1 MKMAGFY
8 DESISNGLG
17 WRAVLFV
24 SGCPHHCP
32 GCHNKIAQ
40 DYDYG
45 QDFNEQ
51 EIIDRICE
59 NSILKG
65 ITISG
70 GEPLCKEN
78 ISEVLKFIK
87 DVKEVRPN
95 FNVWCYSGYTL
106 EQLQERNDKETN
118 ETLKHIDVLVDG
130 RFMEQKKN
138 PTLKFRGSEN
148 QRILDIQKCLQ
159 ENKIVEVAI

>member
-1 MKMAGFY
+1 MKISGFY

-32 GCHNKIAQ
+32 GCHNKETQ
-40 DYDYG
+40 N
-45 QDFNEQ
+45 FNNGTEFDQQ
-51 EIIDRICE
+51 EILDKIKD

-78 ISEVLKFIK
+78 IPEVLDFIK
-87 DVKEVRPN
+87 NVKRVRPE
-95 FNVWCYSGYTL
+95 FNVWCYSGYTI
-106 EQLQERNDKETN
+106 EQLVDRKDDVTN
-118 ETLKHIDVLVDG
+118 ECLKEIDVLVDG
-130 RFMEQKKN
+130 RFVESKKD
-138 PTLKFRGSEN
+138 PELKFRGSSN
-148 QRILDIQKCLQ
+148 QRILDVQNTLKTHKC
-159 ENKIVEVAI
+159 IEVKL

>member
-24 SGCPHHCP
+24 SGCPHNCP
-32 GCHNKIAQ
+32 NCQNKIAQ
-40 DYDYG
+40 DYNYG
-45 QDFNEQ
+45 EDFDKEK
-51 EIIDRICE
+51 IINRICE

-78 ISEVLKFIK
+78 VAGVVDFIK
-87 DVKEVRPN
+87 DVKKVRPN
-95 FNVWCYSGYTL
+95 FNVWCYSGYTI
-106 EQLQERNDKETN
+106 EE
-118 ETLKHIDVLVDG
+118 LKDRHDAITDEALKSIDVLVDG
-130 RFMEQKKN
+130 RFVEAKKD
-138 PTLKFRGSEN
+138 PTLKFRGSSN
-148 QRILDIQKCLQ
+148 QRILDVQKCIN
-159 ENKIVEVAI
+159 EDKIVQIAI

>member
-24 SGCPHHCP
+24 SGCPHNCP
-32 GCHNKIAQ
+32 GCQNKQAQ
-40 DYDYG
+40 DYNYG
-45 QDFNEQ
+45 VKFNKQ
-51 EIIDRICE
+51 EIINRICE

-78 ISEVLKFIK
+78 ISEVLDFIK
-87 DVKEVRPN
+87 DVKKVKPN
-95 FNVWCYSGYTL
+95 FDVWCYSGYTL
-106 EQLQERNDKETN
+106 EQLEQRDDEITK
-118 ETLKHIDVLVDG
+118 ETLKNIDVLVDG
-130 RFMEQKKN
+130 RFIQEKKN
-138 PTLKFRGSEN
+138 PTLKFKGSEN
-148 QRILDIQKCLQ
+148 QRILDVQKCIQ
-159 ENKIVEVAI
+159 QNKIVQVAI

>member
-32 GCHNKIAQ
+32 GCHNQKAQ
-40 DYDYG
+40 DYNYG
-45 QDFNEQ
+45 QEFHKQ
-51 EIIDRICE
+51 EIIERICD

-70 GEPLCKEN
+70 GEPLCEQN
-78 ISEVLKFIK
+78 ISEVVDFIK
-87 DVKEVRPN
+87 EVKQVRPN
-95 FNVWCYSGYTL
+95 FNVWCYTGYTI
-106 EQLQERNDKETN
+106 EQLEKRTDEVTKEA
-118 ETLKHIDVLVDG
+118 LKNIDVLVDG
-130 RFMEQKKN
+130 RFVEEKKN

-148 QRILDIQKCLQ
+148 QRILDVHKCIAEQ
-159 ENKIVEVAI
+159 RIVQLTM

>member
-24 SGCPHHCP
+24 SWCPHHCP
-32 GCHNKIAQ
+32 GCHNKVA
-40 DYDYG
+40 
-45 QDFNEQ
+45 QDFNYGTEFNKQ
-51 EIIDRICE
+51 EIVKRIEE

-78 ISEVLKFIK
+78 VAEVVDFIK
-87 DVKEVRPN
+87 EVKKTKPN
-95 FNVWCYSGYTL
+95 FNVWCYTGYTIEEL
-106 EQLQERNDKETN
+106 MERTDDATKEALQE
-118 ETLKHIDVLVDG
+118 IDVLVDG
-130 RFMEQKKN
+130 QFKEAQKD
-138 PTLKFRGSEN
+138 PTLKFKGSKN
-148 QRILDIQKCLQ
+148 QRIIDLKTTHHVH
-159 ENKIVEVAI
+159 KIIELPV

>member
-1 MKMAGFY
+1 MKIAGFY

-32 GCHNKIAQ
+32 GCHNKEA
-40 DYDYG
+40 
-45 QDFNEQ
+45 QDFNYGEEFNEE
-51 EIIDRICE
+51 EILKRIKG
-59 NSILKG
+59 NSILNG

-78 ISEVLKFIK
+78 IPGVLKFIK
-87 DVKEVRPN
+87 DVKAIRPE

-106 EQLQERNDKETN
+106 DQLIDRNDEETN
-118 ETLKHIDVLVDG
+118 KCLNEIDVLVDG
-130 RFMEQKKN
+130 RFVEAKKD
-138 PTLKFRGSEN
+138 PTLKFRGSSN
-148 QRILDIQKCLQ
+148 QRILDLKPSLQ
-159 ENKIVEVAI
+159 THKFIEYKL

>member
-32 GCHNKIAQ
+32 GCHNEIAQ
-40 DYDYG
+40 DYNYG
-45 QDFNEQ
+45 EEFKET
-51 EIIDRICE
+51 EIIERIKN
-59 NSILKG
+59 NSILNG

-78 ISEVLKFIK
+78 ISEVNNFIER
-87 DVKEVRPN
+87 VKKEKPN
-95 FNVWCYSGYTL
+95 FNVWCYTGYTL
-106 EQLQERNDKETN
+106 EQLKNRNDEVTN
-118 ETLKHIDVLVDG
+118 KTLNNIDVLVDG
-130 RFMEQKKN
+130 KFIQERKN
-138 PTLKFRGSEN
+138 PEIRFRGSDN
-148 QRILDIQKCLQ
+148 QRILDLKSCLKD
-159 ENKIVEVAI
+159 ERIVEISV

>member
-8 DESISNGLG
+8 DESMSNGLG

-32 GCHNKIAQ
+32 GCQNKEA
-40 DYDYG
+40 
-45 QDFNEQ
+45 QDFNYGKELNTQ
-51 EIIDRICE
+51 ELIEKIKD

-78 ISEVLKFIK
+78 VGGVLNFIK
-87 DVKEVRPN
+87 EVKKERPN
-95 FNVWCYSGYTL
+95 FNVWCYSGYTI
-106 EQLQERNDKETN
+106 EQLTARQDGTTQELLEN
-118 ETLKHIDVLVDG
+118 IDVLVDG
-130 RFMEQKKN
+130 RFVETKKN
-138 PTLKFRGSEN
+138 PNLKFRGSEN
-148 QRILDIQKCLQ
+148 QRILDVPKTMQ
-159 ENKIVEVAI
+159 EHKIVEIAI

>member
-24 SGCPHHCP
+24 SGCPHNCP
-32 GCHNKIAQ
+32 GCHNKEAQ
-40 DYDYG
+40 NFNYG
-45 QDFNEQ
+45 QEFNKE
-51 EIIDRICE
+51 EIINRICE

-78 ISEVLKFIK
+78 IPEVLDFIK
-87 DVKEVRPN
+87 DVKKVRPN
-95 FNVWCYSGYTL
+95 FNVWCYTGYTL
-106 EQLQERNDKETN
+106 EQLEDRNDSVTD
-118 ETLKHIDVLVDG
+118 ETLKNIDVLVDG
-130 RFMEQKKN
+130 RFIEAQKN
-138 PTLKFRGSEN
+138 PTLKFKGSAN
-148 QRILDIQKCLQ
+148 QRILDLQ
-159 ENKIVEVAI
+159 ESLRERQPVLVNL